1 MNLEDST
8 FRILDANLNRLRE
21 GIRVIEDM
29 LRYVFNNK
37 NLALKLKKL
46 RHQCKVSLKENPLLA
61 RDSQNDI
68 LKLTTQEEMQ
78 RTNLQDIMIANFKR
92 TQESSRVL
100 EEILKLYDLE
110 KSQKFKNIRYELY
123 TLEKEILIA
132 TIAK

>member
-8 FRILDANLNRLRE
+8 LRILDANLNRLRE

-46 RHQCKVSLKENPLLA
+46 RHRCKVSLKENPLLA

-78 RTNLQDIMIANFKR
+78 RTNL
-92 TQESSRVL
+92 QESSRVL

>member
-1 MNLEDST
+1 
-8 FRILDANLNRLRE
+8 
-21 GIRVIEDM
+21 
-29 LRYVFNNK
+29 
-37 NLALKLKKL
+37 
-46 RHQCKVSLKENPLLA
+46 
-61 RDSQNDI
+61 
-68 LKLTTQEEMQ
+68 MQ
-78 RTNLQDIMIANFKR
+78 SFFKRNFKR